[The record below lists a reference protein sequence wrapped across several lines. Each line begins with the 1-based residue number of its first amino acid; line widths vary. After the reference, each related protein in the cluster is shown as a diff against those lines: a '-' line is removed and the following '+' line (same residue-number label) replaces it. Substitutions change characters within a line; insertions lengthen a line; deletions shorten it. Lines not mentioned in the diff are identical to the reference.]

1 MEKAKVHSISVSA
14 MRFKNIALDFKVKD
28 VMVYSICHMVCLLV
42 CITYTYCC
50 DAAILD
56 RVVAFVDDRAITLSE
71 FEETYKTMKEQ
82 SPSITAEE
90 IINSMINRLL
100 LLKEANKIRLEGPSD
115 DELVKEYI
123 NIKIRSMIL
132 IKDNEIK
139 AFYVS
144 HADEFRGQEFDA
156 VKDDIEKYLIEK
168 ETNEQLKKHL
178 DELRLH
184 AEIKIQ
190 LTNAP

>member
-1 MEKAKVHSISVSA
+1 MERAKVHSISVSD
-14 MRFKNIALDFKVKD
+14 MHSKNITLDSWVKD
-28 VMVYSICHMVCLLV
+28 AMVYSICYMVCLLV
-42 CITYTYCC
+42 CIAYTHCC
-50 DAAILD
+50 DAAMLD
-56 RVVAFVDDRAITLSE
+56 KVVAFVDDRAITLSE

-90 IINSMINRLL
+90 VINSMINRLL
-100 LLKEANKIRLEGPSD
+100 ILKEATKIRLEAHSD

-132 IKDNEIK
+132 IKDDEIK
-139 AFYVS
+139 AFYIS
-144 HADEFRGQEFDA
+144 HADEFRGQEFDT
-156 VKDDIEKYLIEK
+156 VKDDIEKYLIEE
-168 ETNEQLKKHL
+168 ETNKQIIKHL